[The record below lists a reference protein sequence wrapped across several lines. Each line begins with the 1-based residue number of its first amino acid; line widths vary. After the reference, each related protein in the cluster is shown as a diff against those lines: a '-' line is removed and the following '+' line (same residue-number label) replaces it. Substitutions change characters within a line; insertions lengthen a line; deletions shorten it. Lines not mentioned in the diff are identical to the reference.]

1 MITIEEGITK
11 KVPGETSLFISF
23 DYRKE
28 LVDIVKLFSGS
39 NYSKK
44 DKKWEVPLTYL
55 SRFLDAA
62 CKFDSIELKLLK
74 EKKSQ
79 TRKFE
84 IGPFKVQPF
93 KHQEE
98 AVQFGLNHSKWLLL
112 DSPGLG
118 KAFSL
123 DTPVLTPKGY
133 KPIGDLQ
140 LGDVVYDEN
149 GHKTQVTA
157 IYDHQD
163 LEMYKITFFDG
174 VSVICC
180 KDHLWQINYRK
191 TNTHLRTPGGC
202 CKRKL
207 VSEVKSTEWIATHNY
222 RGSKVSVPVISQP
235 VVFDSQ
241 NLDLPMKP
249 YLLGALLGDGNLG
262 LTSVHITSADE
273 EILTKVRQNL
283 PPQCTLHKLPNQK
296 YDYSIVRSSQGLNS
310 KQNIIIQALKQLN
323 LLGHI
328 SKTKFIPDIYK
339 YASVEDRLELLRGLL
354 DTDGYVSKKA
364 SRKDKFYSGT
374 LQFTTVSS
382 QLFEDFCEVVESLG
396 GLVSRHARQSSYM
409 DKKTGKRV
417 ICQLAYTGTIW
428 MSDPTQLLTLSRKL
442 SRLDRKPARTHRHII
457 NVERVSNAPG
467 RCITVDSPSHLYIA
481 KNCLVTH
488 NTSSTIM
495 LAQELQKRGKIEHC
509 LVICG
514 LNTLKGNW
522 RREIENFS
530 DLSGIILG
538 ERVTKKGTRKIGSV
552 AERAAH
558 LMKPID
564 EFFVITNVESLRDN
578 RIIEGILKGPNKF
591 DMILLDEA
599 HKCKGHSQQ
608 ADGLLKLES
617 APYKIAMTG
626 TPIVSSPLDA
636 YVPLTWLGIERG
648 TRTNFKYY
656 YCTFD
661 GPFSNMVT
669 GYKNMD
675 VLQGII
681 DKHSLRR
688 TKDIL
693 NLPPK
698 MQIVEYVDM
707 EPDQAQFYENI
718 KQGIKDQVDKVKL
731 NTTSLLALLTRLRQ
745 ATSSPSILT
754 TEKISCAKIDRAVDL
769 TEQIV
774 ANNEK
779 VVIFTSFKEVTE
791 NLASLL
797 KQYNPLV
804 CTGDSSEEFI
814 NESKDSFQQ
823 DDIHQVF
830 IATWQKMG
838 TGLTLNRSSNVIFID
853 TPYTAADKQQA
864 EDRCHRIGTKQTVNI
879 YTLITAG
886 TVDER
891 VQEIVNKKEA
901 LSDYLVDGQITQ
913 EGLKS
918 LKQYIEEL

>member
-1 MITIEEGITK
+1 MIKIEEGITK

-23 DYRKE
+23 DYKKE
-28 LVDIVKLFSGS
+28 LVDILKLFSGS

-74 EKKSQ
+74 DKKAQ
-79 TRKFE
+79 TKEFE

-112 DSPGLG
+112 DSPGCG
-118 KAFSL
+118 K
-123 DTPVLTPKGY
+123 
-133 KPIGDLQ
+133 
-140 LGDVVYDEN
+140 
-149 GHKTQVTA
+149 
-157 IYDHQD
+157 
-163 LEMYKITFFDG
+163 
-174 VSVICC
+174 
-180 KDHLWQINYRK
+180 
-191 TNTHLRTPGGC
+191 
-202 CKRKL
+202 
-207 VSEVKSTEWIATHNY
+207 
-222 RGSKVSVPVISQP
+222 
-235 VVFDSQ
+235 
-241 NLDLPMKP
+241 
-249 YLLGALLGDGNLG
+249 
-262 LTSVHITSADE
+262 
-273 EILTKVRQNL
+273 
-283 PPQCTLHKLPNQK
+283 
-296 YDYSIVRSSQGLNS
+296 
-310 KQNIIIQALKQLN
+310 
-323 LLGHI
+323 
-328 SKTKFIPDIYK
+328 
-339 YASVEDRLELLRGLL
+339 
-354 DTDGYVSKKA
+354 
-364 SRKDKFYSGT
+364 
-374 LQFTTVSS
+374 
-382 QLFEDFCEVVESLG
+382 
-396 GLVSRHARQSSYM
+396 
-409 DKKTGKRV
+409 
-417 ICQLAYTGTIW
+417 
-428 MSDPTQLLTLSRKL
+428 TLSAIL
-442 SRLDRKPARTHRHII
+442 
-457 NVERVSNAPG
+457 
-467 RCITVDSPSHLYIA
+467 
-481 KNCLVTH
+481 
-488 NTSSTIM
+488 
-495 LAQELQKRGKIEHC
+495 LAQELRKRENLHHC

-522 RREIENFS
+522 KREIETFS
-530 DLSGIILG
+530 YFSATILG

-564 EFFVITNVESLRDN
+564 EFFVITNVESLRDD

-599 HKCKGHSQQ
+599 HRCKGHSQQ

-636 YVPLTWLGIERG
+636 YVPLTWLEIERG
-648 TRTNFKYY
+648 TRTNFKKY
-656 YCTFD
+656 YCTSV
-661 GPFSNMVT
+661 GNMVT

-791 NLASLL
+791 NLAGLL

-814 NESKDSFQQ
+814 NESKDNFQQ

-918 LKQYIEEL
+918 LKQYIEEM

>member
-39 NYSKK
+39 NYSKR
-44 DKKWEVPLTYL
+44 DKRWEVPLTYL

-62 CKFDSIELKLLK
+62 CRFDSIELKLLK

-79 TRKFE
+79 TKEFE

-112 DSPGLG
+112 DSPGCG
-118 KAFSL
+118 K
-123 DTPVLTPKGY
+123 
-133 KPIGDLQ
+133 
-140 LGDVVYDEN
+140 
-149 GHKTQVTA
+149 
-157 IYDHQD
+157 
-163 LEMYKITFFDG
+163 
-174 VSVICC
+174 
-180 KDHLWQINYRK
+180 
-191 TNTHLRTPGGC
+191 
-202 CKRKL
+202 
-207 VSEVKSTEWIATHNY
+207 
-222 RGSKVSVPVISQP
+222 
-235 VVFDSQ
+235 
-241 NLDLPMKP
+241 
-249 YLLGALLGDGNLG
+249 
-262 LTSVHITSADE
+262 
-273 EILTKVRQNL
+273 
-283 PPQCTLHKLPNQK
+283 
-296 YDYSIVRSSQGLNS
+296 
-310 KQNIIIQALKQLN
+310 
-323 LLGHI
+323 
-328 SKTKFIPDIYK
+328 
-339 YASVEDRLELLRGLL
+339 
-354 DTDGYVSKKA
+354 
-364 SRKDKFYSGT
+364 
-374 LQFTTVSS
+374 
-382 QLFEDFCEVVESLG
+382 
-396 GLVSRHARQSSYM
+396 
-409 DKKTGKRV
+409 
-417 ICQLAYTGTIW
+417 
-428 MSDPTQLLTLSRKL
+428 TLSAIL
-442 SRLDRKPARTHRHII
+442 
-457 NVERVSNAPG
+457 
-467 RCITVDSPSHLYIA
+467 
-481 KNCLVTH
+481 
-488 NTSSTIM
+488 
-495 LAQELQKRGKIEHC
+495 LAQELRKRENLHHC

-522 RREIENFS
+522 KREIETFS
-530 DLSGIILG
+530 YFSATILG
-538 ERVTKKGTRKIGSV
+538 ERITKKGTRKIGSV

-558 LMKPID
+558 LMRPID
-564 EFFVITNVESLRDN
+564 EFFVITNVESLRDD

-608 ADGLLKLES
+608 ADGLLKLDS

-636 YVPLTWLGIERG
+636 YVPLTWLEIERS
-648 TRTNFKYY
+648 TRTNFKKY
-656 YCTFD
+656 YCTSV
-661 GPFSNMVT
+661 GNMVT

>member
-1 MITIEEGITK
+1 MIKIEEGVTK

-23 DYRKE
+23 DYKKE
-28 LVDIVKLFSGS
+28 LVDILKLFSGS

-44 DKKWEVPLTYL
+44 DKRWEVPLTYL

-74 EKKSQ
+74 DKKAQ
-79 TRKFE
+79 TKEFE

-112 DSPGLG
+112 DSPGCG
-118 KAFSL
+118 KTL
-123 DTPVLTPKGY
+123 
-133 KPIGDLQ
+133 
-140 LGDVVYDEN
+140 
-149 GHKTQVTA
+149 
-157 IYDHQD
+157 
-163 LEMYKITFFDG
+163 
-174 VSVICC
+174 SVI
-180 KDHLWQINYRK
+180 L
-191 TNTHLRTPGGC
+191 
-202 CKRKL
+202 
-207 VSEVKSTEWIATHNY
+207 
-222 RGSKVSVPVISQP
+222 
-235 VVFDSQ
+235 
-241 NLDLPMKP
+241 
-249 YLLGALLGDGNLG
+249 
-262 LTSVHITSADE
+262 
-273 EILTKVRQNL
+273 
-283 PPQCTLHKLPNQK
+283 
-296 YDYSIVRSSQGLNS
+296 
-310 KQNIIIQALKQLN
+310 
-323 LLGHI
+323 
-328 SKTKFIPDIYK
+328 
-339 YASVEDRLELLRGLL
+339 
-354 DTDGYVSKKA
+354 
-364 SRKDKFYSGT
+364 
-374 LQFTTVSS
+374 
-382 QLFEDFCEVVESLG
+382 
-396 GLVSRHARQSSYM
+396 
-409 DKKTGKRV
+409 
-417 ICQLAYTGTIW
+417 
-428 MSDPTQLLTLSRKL
+428 
-442 SRLDRKPARTHRHII
+442 
-457 NVERVSNAPG
+457 
-467 RCITVDSPSHLYIA
+467 
-481 KNCLVTH
+481 
-488 NTSSTIM
+488 
-495 LAQELQKRGKIEHC
+495 LAQELKKREKLHHC
-509 LVICG
+509 LVVCG

-522 RREIENFS
+522 KREIENFS
-530 DLSGIILG
+530 DFSAVILG
-538 ERVTKKGTRKIGSV
+538 EKITKKGTRKIGSV

-564 EFFVITNVESLRDN
+564 EFFVITNVESLRDD

-591 DMILLDEA
+591 DLILLDEA

-608 ADGLLKLES
+608 ADGLLKLNV
-617 APYKIAMTG
+617 APYKVAMTG

-661 GPFSNMVT
+661 GPFGNMIT

-675 VLQGII
+675 ILQGII

-693 NLPPK
+693 DLPPK

-718 KQGIKDQVDKVKL
+718 KQGIRDQVDKVKL

-754 TEKISCAKIDRAVDL
+754 TEKISCAKIERAVDL
-769 TEQIV
+769 AEQII

-779 VVIFTSFKEVTE
+779 VVIFSSFKEVTS
-791 NLASLL
+791 NLAELL
-797 KQYNPLV
+797 KSYNPLV
-804 CTGDSSEEFI
+804 CTGDSSDEYI
-814 NESKDSFQQ
+814 NDCKDKFQQ

-838 TGLTLNRSSNVIFID
+838 TGLTLNRSSNVIFVD
-853 TPYTAADKQQA
+853 TPYTAADKLQA

-891 VQEIVNKKEA
+891 VQQIISKKEA

-918 LKQYIEEL
+918 LKQYIEEM

>member
-79 TRKFE
+79 TREFE

-112 DSPGLG
+112 DLPGLG
-118 KAFSL
+118 K
-123 DTPVLTPKGY
+123 
-133 KPIGDLQ
+133 
-140 LGDVVYDEN
+140 
-149 GHKTQVTA
+149 
-157 IYDHQD
+157 
-163 LEMYKITFFDG
+163 TFE
-174 VSVICC
+174 
-180 KDHLWQINYRK
+180 
-191 TNTHLRTPGGC
+191 T
-202 CKRKL
+202 
-207 VSEVKSTEWIATHNY
+207 
-222 RGSKVSVPVISQP
+222 
-235 VVFDSQ
+235 
-241 NLDLPMKP
+241 
-249 YLLGALLGDGNLG
+249 
-262 LTSVHITSADE
+262 
-273 EILTKVRQNL
+273 IL
-283 PPQCTLHKLPNQK
+283 
-296 YDYSIVRSSQGLNS
+296 I
-310 KQNIIIQALKQLN
+310 
-323 LLGHI
+323 
-328 SKTKFIPDIYK
+328 
-339 YASVEDRLELLRGLL
+339 
-354 DTDGYVSKKA
+354 
-364 SRKDKFYSGT
+364 
-374 LQFTTVSS
+374 
-382 QLFEDFCEVVESLG
+382 
-396 GLVSRHARQSSYM
+396 
-409 DKKTGKRV
+409 
-417 ICQLAYTGTIW
+417 
-428 MSDPTQLLTLSRKL
+428 
-442 SRLDRKPARTHRHII
+442 
-457 NVERVSNAPG
+457 
-467 RCITVDSPSHLYIA
+467 
-481 KNCLVTH
+481 
-488 NTSSTIM
+488 
-495 LAQELQKRGKIEHC
+495 AQELQKRGKIEHC

-656 YCTFD
+656 YCTSC
-661 GPFSNMVT
+661 GNIVT

-791 NLASLL
+791 NLAGLL

>member
-1 MITIEEGITK
+1 MIRIEEQVTK

-28 LVDIVKLFSGS
+28 LVDILKLFSGS

-44 DKKWEVPLTYL
+44 DKKWEVPITYL

-62 CKFDSIELKLLK
+62 CKFDSIELRLLK
-74 EKKSQ
+74 EEKSQ
-79 TRKFE
+79 TKEFE

-112 DSPGLG
+112 DLPGLG
-118 KAFSL
+118 K
-123 DTPVLTPKGY
+123 T
-133 KPIGDLQ
+133 
-140 LGDVVYDEN
+140 
-149 GHKTQVTA
+149 
-157 IYDHQD
+157 
-163 LEMYKITFFDG
+163 LET
-174 VSVICC
+174 
-180 KDHLWQINYRK
+180 
-191 TNTHLRTPGGC
+191 
-202 CKRKL
+202 
-207 VSEVKSTEWIATHNY
+207 
-222 RGSKVSVPVISQP
+222 
-235 VVFDSQ
+235 
-241 NLDLPMKP
+241 
-249 YLLGALLGDGNLG
+249 
-262 LTSVHITSADE
+262 
-273 EILTKVRQNL
+273 IL
-283 PPQCTLHKLPNQK
+283 
-296 YDYSIVRSSQGLNS
+296 I
-310 KQNIIIQALKQLN
+310 
-323 LLGHI
+323 
-328 SKTKFIPDIYK
+328 
-339 YASVEDRLELLRGLL
+339 
-354 DTDGYVSKKA
+354 
-364 SRKDKFYSGT
+364 
-374 LQFTTVSS
+374 
-382 QLFEDFCEVVESLG
+382 
-396 GLVSRHARQSSYM
+396 
-409 DKKTGKRV
+409 
-417 ICQLAYTGTIW
+417 
-428 MSDPTQLLTLSRKL
+428 
-442 SRLDRKPARTHRHII
+442 
-457 NVERVSNAPG
+457 
-467 RCITVDSPSHLYIA
+467 
-481 KNCLVTH
+481 
-488 NTSSTIM
+488 
-495 LAQELQKRGKIEHC
+495 AQELQKRGKVEHC

-564 EFFVITNVESLRDN
+564 EFFVITNVESLRDD
-578 RIIEGILKGPNKF
+578 RIIDGILKGPNKF

-608 ADGLLKLES
+608 ADGLLKLKS

-661 GPFSNMVT
+661 GPFGNMVT

-754 TEKISCAKIDRAVDL
+754 TESISCAKIDRAVDL

-779 VVIFTSFKEVTE
+779 VVIFTSFKEVTGL
-791 NLASLL
+791 LAERL

-814 NESKDSFQQ
+814 NDSKDRFQQ
-823 DDIHQVF
+823 DDVHQVF